1 MDLLFFLD
9 RLCRETVIKNAA
21 KQNISKKV
29 FINFIPTSIYDPQK
43 CLKSTDEALTKYKLD
58 PKNIVFE
65 VVETD
70 YIEDYPHLN
79 NILSYYKGKGYST
92 ALDDI
97 GSGYSDINALLA
109 LNPKYMK
116 IDMNLIKNIDT
127 KPKKQEKVVN
137 YIKVAKENNII
148 ALAEG
153 IERKEEADV
162 LIEIFFYLIK
172 VSKCEVFMNKKYEV
186 LEKLE
191 KIFEKESH
199 VNAKLLGDFL
209 KIDRSTASRYLNDLV
224 KEGYL
229 EKILTRP
236 VQYKPALDK
245 SIGFEE
251 NIKSNEKSV
260 AVDIKISKLKENSFK
275 SLIGENDS
283 LLQAV
288 QKAKAAIL
296 YPPNGLHTLIL
307 GETGAGKSYFAEKMH
322 EYAIAS
328 KVKPSNAPFVTLNCA
343 DYSDNPQLLLA
354 QIFGSKKG
362 SYTGAE
368 KDKEGLLKVSNGGIL
383 FLDEV
388 HRLSHQGQEMLFTYM
403 DNGIYRELGSVSNV
417 EGVKVQIIA
426 ATTEEH
432 MFCESKRKEY

>member
-1 MDLLFFLD
+1 MNCDRCSKIPIFEDLSVCILVPTEHHIDPVKNSLLLKNINFKLVNDIFLVEEENLEKIINLFLEMNLSCIEKRDIKLMPLSEKNEIKYENLKKLKSLQYYIDFFSGKDILYVLDKSSIKTFFQPIISANTGEIYGYEALSRGIREDGSIIPPNELFSKARNMDLLFFLD

-162 LIEIFFYLIK
+162 LIE
-172 VSKCEVFMNKKYEV
+172 M
-186 LEKLE
+186 
-191 KIFEKESH
+191 
-199 VNAKLLGDFL
+199 G
-209 KIDRSTASRYLNDLV
+209 ID
-224 KEGYL
+224 
-229 EKILTRP
+229 
-236 VQYKPALDK
+236 
-245 SIGFEE
+245 
-251 NIKSNEKSV
+251 
-260 AVDIKISKLKENSFK
+260 
-275 SLIGENDS
+275 
-283 LLQAV
+283 LLQGYYYGKPCEIPQTTV
-288 QKAKAAIL
+288 AI
-296 YPPNGLHTLIL
+296 
-307 GETGAGKSYFAEKMH
+307 ETK
-322 EYAIAS
+322 
-328 KVKPSNAPFVTLNCA
+328 
-343 DYSDNPQLLLA
+343 
-354 QIFGSKKG
+354 
-362 SYTGAE
+362 
-368 KDKEGLLKVSNGGIL
+368 L
-383 FLDEV
+383 F
-388 HRLSHQGQEMLFTYM
+388 
-403 DNGIYRELGSVSNV
+403 N
-417 EGVKVQIIA
+417 K
-426 ATTEEH
+426 
-432 MFCESKRKEY
+432 